1 MSRTLRRWVVVVGAY
16 CIVGLVPVWNLL
28 RQGITSHT
36 VSPDADPAMPIW
48 GIGYYAHAIA
58 HGHLPFVTDMINAPS
73 GFSTWISTPL
83 WSLLLV
89 PVTWMVGAVG
99 SFNLLLFGLPVLNS
113 VTMYIALRRHVRL
126 EPVRW
131 CAGLAWGFSPFVM
144 SGLALG
150 WINWG
155 TQVSI
160 PLIVAVISELG
171 HDSRWTAR
179 RTGLALA
186 ALGAVTFYSNSEE
199 LVILAG
205 AAVVALGTQ
214 AIRRLLLRQRFDD
227 ATRRFVLASSLW
239 TLIPL
244 VVVTFPAS
252 YFATHGVGAL
262 PDWVWP
268 RWMFET
274 AGQTVSQFVTP
285 ATFSGRV
292 FTTQLTYPNFAYVGV
307 ATPFFVALGLWRS
320 WRRPAVIVAVV
331 VGLWATIF
339 AMGAHGPF
347 QVSHLLLEFPIVH
360 NVMPRSFVPCV
371 VFAAFLIAAIGI
383 DDLASLVKDRVT
395 VQWFAS
401 SLAGLVMTA
410 PVIASAFV
418 AVPWSG
424 RMPGDDP
431 AARAL
436 AAQAATP
443 PTFLTYPFPVV
454 GRGLVAQVR
463 SGFTYRV
470 VGAMGPTANRDL
482 VDGEFLQSTMAGFT
496 NFGFTKDLTA
506 PQITRLR
513 SAIVTTG
520 ATWAVIPISLPT
532 AVNSWGYAAPQV
544 TVAAYVAMWGAPLK
558 FGNEWAFRI
567 TDSEPVRSE
576 ALERFPA
583 CRRGNPEFLPQ
594 CLLARTQ
601 K

>member
-1 MSRTLRRWVVVVGAY
+1 M
-16 CIVGLVPVWNLL
+16 WNLL

-36 VSPDADPAMPIW
+36 VSPEADPAMPIW

-58 HGHLPFVTDMINAPS
+58 HGHLPFVTDVINAPS

-89 PVTWMVGAVG
+89 PVTWVFGAVG
-99 SFNLLLFGLPVLNS
+99 SFNLLLFALPVLNS
-113 VTMYIALRRHVRL
+113 IAMNLALRRHVRL

-131 CAGLAWGFSPFVM
+131 LAGLAWGFSPFVM

-155 TQVSI
+155 TQISI
-160 PLIVAVISELG
+160 PLIVAVLSELP
-171 HDSRWTAR
+171 HEPRWTAR

-186 ALGAVTFYSNSEE
+186 ILGGVTFYTNSEE

-205 AAVVALGTQ
+205 AAIVALITN
-214 AIRRLLLRQRFDD
+214 AIRRLILRQGLDI
-227 ATRRFVLASSLW
+227 ATRHFVYSCSLW
-239 TLIPL
+239 TVIPL
-244 VVVTFPAS
+244 FAVTFPAS
-252 YFATHGVGAL
+252 YFATHGTGAL

-268 RWMFET
+268 RSIFEL
-274 AGQTVSQFVTP
+274 AGQTLSQFLTP
-285 ATFSGRV
+285 ATYHGRV
-292 FTTQLTYPNFAYVGV
+292 FTTLMTYPNFAYMGV

-320 WRRPAVIVAVV
+320 WRRPIVIVATT
-331 VGLWATIF
+331 VGVWATVF

-347 QVSHLLLEFPIVH
+347 QASHLLLKFPIVH

-371 VFAAFLIAAIGI
+371 LFAAFLIAAIGI
-383 DDLASLVKDRVT
+383 DDFAVSTNPRVKLQWCAST
-395 VQWFAS
+395 V
-401 SLAGLVMTA
+401 AGLVMVV
-410 PVIASAFV
+410 PVISSAFV

-470 VGAMGPTANRDL
+470 VGAMGPTANHGL
-482 VDGEFLQSTMAGFT
+482 ADGEFFQSTMAGFT
-496 NFGFTKDLTA
+496 NFGFTKDLTVA
-506 PQITRLR
+506 QLTRLR
-513 SAIVTTG
+513 SAIVASG
-520 ATWAVIPISLPT
+520 ANWAVIPISLPP

-544 TVAAYVAMWGAPLK
+544 TVAAYVSMWGAPRK

-567 TDSEPVRSE
+567 TDSQPVSSSVL
-576 ALERFPA
+576 ARFNE
-583 CRRGNPEFLPQ
+583 CRTSDPGNLPH
-594 CLLARTQ
+594 CLLSNR
-601 K
+601 